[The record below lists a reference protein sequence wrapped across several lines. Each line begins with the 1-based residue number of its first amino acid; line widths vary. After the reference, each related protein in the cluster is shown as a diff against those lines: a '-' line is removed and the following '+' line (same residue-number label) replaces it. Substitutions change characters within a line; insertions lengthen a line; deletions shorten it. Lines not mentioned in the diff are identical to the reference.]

1 MERSKRVAVV
11 TGGNKGIGLEV
22 CRQLASRGVA
32 VILTARDEKKGI
44 EAVATLRGSGLPD
57 VQFHRLDV
65 SNPTGTARLAEFIK
79 EKFGRLD
86 ILINNAGVIGASAK
100 IDTTTSVKEVLVGKN
115 AMERLQWLVQHSTE
129 SYEEARECL
138 KINYFGTKYV
148 TEALLPILISSSD
161 GRLINVSSNYG
172 LLQHFSGEDL
182 KQELND
188 IDNLTVERL
197 DEMPELFL
205 KDYRSGQL
213 KSHGWPADSE
223 YLAYKVSK
231 ALTNGYT
238 RILAKAHPELRINC
252 VHPGFC
258 KTDINFDTGEYTA
271 EDGASCI
278 VAVALLPEGG
288 PTGVFFFRREEV
300 PFV

>member
-32 VILTARDEKKGI
+32 VILTARDEKKGT

-86 ILINNAGVIGASAK
+86 IL
-100 IDTTTSVKEVLVGKN
+100 LVGKN